1 MKTIPKR
8 AISLLW
14 VLLLV
19 YLPSAAVAQ
28 GAGAQG
34 VEVGLPSHWAEDLPT
49 AAMAVGDGSFVVGR
63 DREVE
68 QISASGGVLARWA
81 SSIPAGT
88 GCDWQAVGDV
98 LLIGSC
104 ERRYTVTVGEVQ
116 EARVDL
122 SVAGCGGGECNHS
135 MTLAGVDPSEYRG
148 LTVGYH
154 ASRGIYHAV
163 LHRRQTNDAG
173 DELNPEQVEV
183 YQQGSLVHVEPVS
196 RDDEMGSVTADR
208 SPGRF
213 LRLGNLGRVDVQLGL
228 LSTGAM
234 VMGVRVGS
242 TLTLRVAGK
251 PEMGPYRS
259 SYDWHLVVGSDDTV
273 HLVYYEPDSRSLQ
286 HLRVPLSASSAPMP
300 QSVDSAEA
308 GFESHVTAEADGIH
322 VWYYFY
328 RNAFYKGLRHVVLP
342 WGGGSPV
349 GQVDVLHSEEN
360 NLGWGVVAS
369 GSSAGQRLLCYGVGR
384 SAQFTMAA
392 SSSPEVPS
400 GQCSVVPEYLT
411 HEVPEVRHPRYR
423 PFFFMAGAGMWAR
436 PWNMWSISPSQED
449 LDGAQPFD
457 VSYDIGSAIQSEA
470 VLEGRIGRTR
480 LGLSYARSFT
490 EELEDTVIS
499 SALGDAP
506 KLVTSQFRGLVSFD
520 RLLGSHDLQLQ
531 FRSSQMNIEIRD
543 ESENEFQ
550 DGFLEGR
557 ANEVWLLAM
566 NIYRMRYGL
575 RYQNFSTVLPVYRYV
590 AAPNSEEYFFAGARA
605 GQVMMHDI
613 GAIFG
618 YSLLDYA
625 AKYETRL
632 RRFYLDGNFG
642 AGIALAQFEQ
652 QGEGDESDTPIQP
665 SVFAEAEAGY
675 LMYRRYAGAGQL
687 GLYLKLGVR
696 VFGEWRG
703 FAGKPGE
710 RDRDDEDFEETS
722 TVDAFNLVDLRY
734 GPFLQLGTVF

>member
-1 MKTIPKR
+1 MELIHER
-8 AISLLW
+8 AAALLGW
-14 VLLLV
+14 LCLMCLG
-19 YLPSAAVAQ
+19 PMAAAQVAV
-28 GAGAQG
+28 GQG
-34 VEVGLPSHWAEDLPT
+34 VDVGLPSHWAEDLPT
-49 AAMAVGDGSFVVGR
+49 AVMAVGDGSFIVGR
-63 DREVE
+63 DRDVE
-68 QISASGGVLARWA
+68 QIAANGMVLARWA

-88 GCDWQAVGDV
+88 RCTWQAVGDY

-104 ERRYTVTVGEVQ
+104 ERRYSVTVGDQQ

-122 SVAGCGGGECNHS
+122 SVAGCGDGECNHS
-135 MTLAGVDPSEYRG
+135 MTLAGVDPSEFRG
-148 LTVGYH
+148 LTAGYH
-154 ASRGIYHAV
+154 ASRGILHAV
-163 LHRRQTNDAG
+163 LHRRQTNDEG
-173 DELNPEQVEV
+173 VELNPEQVEV
-183 YQQGSLVHVEPVS
+183 YLQGSRVHVEPVN

-228 LSTGAM
+228 LSTGAS
-234 VMGVRVGS
+234 VTAVRVGS

-251 PEMGPYRS
+251 PDLGPFRS
-259 SYDWHLVVGSDDTV
+259 SYDWHLLVGSDDTV

-286 HLRVPLSASSAPMP
+286 HLRVPLSASSAPIP
-300 QSVDSAEA
+300 QTVDSSES

-342 WGGGSPV
+342 WTGGAQV
-349 GQVDVLHSEEN
+349 GPLDVLHSEQN

-369 GSSAGQRLLCYGVGR
+369 GASAGQRLLCYGVGR

-392 SSSPEVPS
+392 TSSPEVPS
-400 GQCSVVPEYLT
+400 GQCSVVPAYLT

-423 PFFFMAGAGMWAR
+423 PFFFMAGGGLWAR
-436 PWNMWSISPSQED
+436 PWNMWSISPSTED
-449 LDGAQPFD
+449 LDGSPPYD
-457 VSYDIGSAIQSEA
+457 IRYDIGSAIQSEA

-490 EELEDTVIS
+490 EELEDTVIT

-531 FRSSQMNIEIRD
+531 FRSSQMNVEIRD
-543 ESENEFQ
+543 ESPNPFENRL
-550 DGFLEGR
+550 LEGQ
-557 ANEVWLLAM
+557 ATEVWLLAM

-575 RYQNFSTVLPVYRYV
+575 RYQNFSTVLPVYRY
-590 AAPNSEEYFFAGARA
+590 EAGAGQSEYRFVGA
-605 GQVMMHDI
+605 GSGEVRMHDI

-632 RRFYLDGNFG
+632 RRFYLDGNVG

-652 QGEGDESDTPIQP
+652 LGEDGNSDTPIQP

-687 GLYLKLGVR
+687 GLYMKLGVR

-703 FAGKPGE
+703 FAGKPG
-710 RDRDDEDFEETS
+710 DRDSGDEDFDEDS